1 MQKAR
6 DQCSTMVQRLL
17 EKSFSSR
24 ISLWC
29 NKILLRLAWKHK
41 HRAFLKFGGLACS
54 WSLTVS
60 LTLDF
65 TLSNKLRRCAAN
77 CLFYPDKSKSC
88 RW

>member
-24 ISLWC
+24 ISLQC
-29 NKILLRLAWKHK
+29 NKIPFWKHK
-41 HRAFLKFGGLACS
+41 HRAILKVGGSACS
-54 WSLTVS
+54 WSLSVS

-65 TLSNKLRRCAAN
+65 TVSRKLCRCAAFP
-77 CLFYPDKSKSC
+77 LFHSDESKSC
-88 RW
+88 ILVA